1 MFWHLCRRV
10 TFVGGIRSVL
20 RIGIGIRTDNVD
32 ASGKR
37 SFGFNLHAAR
47 TNFTTFNR
55 EERTCRIGHQV
66 IGFGQLIEGTGNH
79 NRTIVGYVFHT
90 SFVLFTFRRSKN
102 ITACASLRGWLKR
115 FAIAEIRRYTII
127 EQVVNTTAPGKLFI
141 ISGTLRRGN
150 TVQRILFRPVITTPQ
165 SNQHFIPLRLVLY
178 VKTSLFLFIQH
189 LIST

>member
-1 MFWHLCRRV
+1 MLWHLSRRI

-20 RIGIGIRTDNVD
+20 CIGIGIRTDNVD

-37 SFGFNLHAAR
+37 SFGFNLYAAR
-47 TNFTTFNR
+47 ANFTTFNR

-66 IGFGQLIEGTGNH
+66 IGFGQLIKGTGND

-90 SFVLFTFRRSKN
+90 SFVLFAFRWSKN
-102 ITACASLRGWLKR
+102 ITACTGLRGWLKR

-150 TVQRILFRPVITTPQ
+150 TVERILLRPVITP
-165 SNQHFIPLRLVLY
+165 PRV
-178 VKTSLFLFIQH
+178 TSTFSH
-189 LIST
+189 CAWSCT